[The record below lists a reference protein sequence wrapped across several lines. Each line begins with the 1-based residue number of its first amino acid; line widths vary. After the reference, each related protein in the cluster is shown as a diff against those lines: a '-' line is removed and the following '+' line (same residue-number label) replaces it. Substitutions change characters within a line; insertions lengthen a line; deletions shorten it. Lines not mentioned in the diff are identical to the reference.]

1 VTVVEVC
8 VARSEVPESFARF
21 WAQERDRVYRS
32 VALAV
37 GDPALASEAVDEA
50 MTRALERWSKV
61 GRYERPAGWVYRVA
75 LNWATSRRRKLALRP
90 TRTREALDRPITD
103 DLPDVDLAR
112 QLASLK
118 PAQRSVVLLRFYL
131 QMTPTEIAE
140 VLELPVGTVKSHLH
154 RGLAQLRV
162 AAQEASS

>member
-1 VTVVEVC
+1 M
-8 VARSEVPESFARF
+8 ARSEVPESFARF

-37 GDPALASEAVDEA
+37 GDPSLASEAVDEA
-50 MTRALERWSKV
+50 MTRALKRWPKV
-61 GRYERPAGWVYRVA
+61 RRYERPGGWVYRVA
-75 LNWATSRRRKLALRP
+75 INWATSRRRKLALCS

-118 PAQRSVVLLRFYL
+118 PVQRSVVLLRFYL

>member
-1 VTVVEVC
+1 M
-8 VARSEVPESFARF
+8 ARSEVPEDFARF
-21 WAQERDRVYRS
+21 WAQERDRVFWS
-32 VALAV
+32 VALAL
-37 GDPALASEAVDEA
+37 GDPSLRLASEAVDEA
-50 MTRALERWSKV
+50 MTRALERWPKV
-61 GRYERPAGWVYRVA
+61 GRYDRPAGWVFRVA
-75 LNWATSRRRKLALRP
+75 INGATSRRRKLALRP

-118 PAQRSVVLLRFYL
+118 PVQRSVVLLRFYL